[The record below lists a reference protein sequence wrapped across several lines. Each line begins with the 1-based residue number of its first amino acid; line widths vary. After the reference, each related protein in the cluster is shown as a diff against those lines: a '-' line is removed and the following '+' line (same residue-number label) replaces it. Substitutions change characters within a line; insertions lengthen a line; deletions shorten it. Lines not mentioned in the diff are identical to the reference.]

1 MWGGSTALLM
11 TLFNWYTPR
20 QFGSGYEIVGRF
32 VIFMGL
38 GIYWGLYMWQKLSTL
53 HSGKRTRTGNILR
66 LVFFIILML
75 ALIYALWSM
84 SRH

>member
-1 MWGGSTALLM
+1 MTQAKAPRKAFFVLIWGVLMWGGSTALLM

-53 HSGKRTRTGNILR
+53 HSGKRTRT
-66 LVFFIILML
+66 
-75 ALIYALWSM
+75 
-84 SRH
+84 